1 MSKAAVASRP
11 VSLYISRIE
20 DERYGEALSDH
31 AYLDATVKVLQENGG
46 LQFYDESYM
55 V

>member
-1 MSKAAVASRP
+1 LNVAVALRP
-11 VSLYISRIE
+11 ASLYIARIG
-20 DERYGEALSDH
+20 DERYGEAFGDH

-46 LQFYDESYM
+46 LQFYGESYM